1 MADSPFNRWLHEDQ
15 QAGPLDDFCG
25 EPKRTEPWKTERCSV
40 CGGGFSEASW
50 DDRHTDPRD
59 GLSDC
64 HARCCPRCRTSRR

>member
-40 CGGGFSEASW
+40 CGGGFS
-50 DDRHTDPRD
+50 
-59 GLSDC
+59 
-64 HARCCPRCRTSRR
+64 